1 MSLKKKFFF
10 FFIHPEVEELMMKIP
25 WLAHSP
31 FSITPLTLTPLGSRG
46 GIHGENAKALNETS
60 THVQVIII

>member
-1 MSLKKKFFF
+1 MSLKKVFFF

-31 FSITPLTLTPLGSRG
+31 LFITPLTLTPLGCRD
-46 GIHGENAKALNETS
+46 GIRRKNAKALNETS